1 MNKGLILKT
10 FIRARYFH
18 GFKNRKRLEKYQ
30 QKQIEKQLDF
40 FKHRSPYFQ
49 KFNGK
54 TFKELP
60 YMNKKV
66 MMDNFDKMNT
76 AGISKDDA
84 IKLAID
90 SEKSRDFSEKLHNY
104 SVGLS
109 SGTSGHRGVFI
120 LSDDEIAT
128 WVGGMM
134 AKMLPKGK
142 IFGTKV
148 AFFLRADNNL
158 YESSNSRAL
167 KFEFFD
173 ILKPM
178 EENIARLQE
187 FQPTILVAPPSV
199 LLILAEA
206 VKTKK
211 LSIDP
216 IRIISVAE
224 VLTKKDEQYLKMAFK
239 QKIIHQ
245 VYQCTEGFLG
255 YTCEYG
261 SLHLNEDVVVIE
273 KEYLDN
279 ERFTPVITDFVRK
292 TQPIVKYRLNDIL
305 VEDKRPCRCG
315 TSMTR
320 LKRIEG
326 RMDDVFEF
334 DGINGGI
341 VKVFPDFIARVILYV
356 PKIKDYRVV
365 QEPSGKV
372 TFYLDNIDN
381 ENRKLIEEEF
391 RTLANKMNFKIPIIA
406 FKKYE
411 SNFGKKMKRVE
422 RMIDEKL

>member
-1 MNKGLILKT
+1 MNKSLILKT

-18 GFKNRKRLEKYQ
+18 KFKSREKLEKYQ
-30 QKQIEKQLDF
+30 QKQLKKQLDF
-40 FKHRSPYFQ
+40 FKHHSPYFQ
-49 KFNGK
+49 KLKDK
-54 TFKELP
+54 TFEELP
-60 YMNKKV
+60 YMNKKI

-76 AGISKDDA
+76 AGISKEEA
-84 IKLAID
+84 LKLAID
-90 SEKSRDFSEKLHNY
+90 SEKSRDFSKKLNNY

-109 SGTSGHRGVFI
+109 SGTSGHRGVFV
-120 LSDDEIAT
+120 LSDEEIAT

-142 IFGTKV
+142 ITGTKV

-158 YESSNSRAL
+158 YESSNSRVL

-178 EENIARLQE
+178 EENITKLQE

-206 VKTKK
+206 VKANK
-211 LSIDP
+211 LSIKP
-216 IRIISVAE
+216 VRIISVAE
-224 VLTKKDEQYLKMAFK
+224 VLTEKDEQYLKKVFK
-239 QKIIHQ
+239 QKIIYQ

-255 YTCEYG
+255 YTCEHG
-261 SLHLNEDVVVIE
+261 SLHLNEDVVIVE

-292 TQPIVKYRLNDIL
+292 TQPIIKYRLNDIL
-305 VEDKRPCRCG
+305 VEDKRPCKCG

-320 LKRIEG
+320 LKKIEG

-334 DGINGGI
+334 DGANGGV
-341 VKVFPDFIARVILYV
+341 VKVFPDFIARVVLYV
-356 PKIKDYRVV
+356 PGIKNYRVV
-365 QEPSGKV
+365 QESTKKV
-372 TFYLDNIDN
+372 TFYLDNIDVKSQ
-381 ENRKLIEEEF
+381 KLIKEELKALS
-391 RTLANKMNFKIPIIA
+391 RKMNFKMPTTA

-411 SNFGKKMKRVE
+411 IDFSKKMKRVE
-422 RMIDEKL
+422 RIKK

>member
-1 MNKGLILKT
+1 MNKGLVLKT

-18 GFKNRKRLEKYQ
+18 KFKSRKKLERYQ
-30 QKQIEKQLDF
+30 RRQVDKQLKY
-40 FKHRSPYFQ
+40 FKQYSPYFEQ
-49 KFNGK
+49 FNDK
-54 TFKELP
+54 AFEELP
-60 YMNKKV
+60 YMDKKV

-84 IKLAID
+84 LKLAIE
-90 SEKSRDFSEKLHNY
+90 SEKSRDFSEKLNNY

-109 SGTSGHRGVFI
+109 SGTSGHRGVFV
-120 LSDDEIAT
+120 LSDTEIAT

-134 AKMLPKGK
+134 AKMLPKWR

-158 YESSNSRAL
+158 YESSNSRVL

-173 ILKPM
+173 IMKPM
-178 EENIARLQE
+178 GENVVRLQE

-206 VKTKK
+206 VRAKK
-211 LSIDP
+211 LSINP

-224 VLTKKDEQYLKMAFK
+224 VLTEKDEQYLKKVFK
-239 QKIIHQ
+239 QKIIYQ

-261 SLHLNEDVVVIE
+261 SLHLNEDVTVIE

-279 ERFTPVITDFVRK
+279 ERFTPIITDFVRK
-292 TQPIVKYRLNDIL
+292 TQPIIKYRLNDIL
-305 VEDKRPCRCG
+305 IEDERPCKCG
-315 TSMTR
+315 TSMIR
-320 LKRIEG
+320 LKKIEG

-334 DGINGGI
+334 DGVNGGI
-341 VKVFPDFIARVILYV
+341 VKVFPDFISRVVLYV
-356 PKIKDYRVV
+356 PKIKNYRVV
-365 QEPSGKV
+365 QESSKKV
-372 TFYLDNIDN
+372 TFYLDNIDAKN
-381 ENRKLIEEEF
+381 QKLVKEELK
-391 RTLANKMNFKIPIIA
+391 TLAGKMSFKMPTTT
-406 FKKYE
+406 FKKYD
-411 SNFGKKMKRVE
+411 SDFSKKMKRVE
-422 RMIDEKL
+422 RITK

>member
-18 GFKNRKRLEKYQ
+18 EFKSRRRLEKYQ
-30 QKQIEKQLDF
+30 QKQIKKQLDF
-40 FKHRSPYFQ
+40 FEHHSPYFQ
-49 KFNGK
+49 KFSGK
-54 TFKELP
+54 TFEELP

-66 MMDNFDKMNT
+66 MMDNFDIMNT

-84 IKLAID
+84 LKLAIN
-90 SEKSRDFSEKLHNY
+90 SEKSRDFSEKLNGY

-109 SGTSGHRGVFI
+109 SGTSGHRGVFV

-158 YESSNSRAL
+158 YESSNSKIL

-173 ILKPM
+173 ILQPM
-178 EENIARLQE
+178 EQNIIKLQE

-206 VKTKK
+206 AKAKK
-211 LSIDP
+211 LSINP
-216 IRIISVAE
+216 VRIISVAE
-224 VLTKKDEQYLKMAFK
+224 VLTEKDEQYLKRVFK
-239 QKIIHQ
+239 QKIIYQ

-255 YTCEYG
+255 YTCEHG
-261 SLHLNEDVVVIE
+261 SLHLNEDVIVVE
-273 KEYLDN
+273 KEYLDDT
-279 ERFTPVITDFVRK
+279 RFTPVITDFVRT

-305 VEDKRPCRCG
+305 VEDKRPCKCG

-320 LKRIEG
+320 LKKIEG

-334 DGINGGI
+334 DGVNGRTI
-341 VKVFPDFIARVILYV
+341 KVFPDFISRVVLYV
-356 PKIKDYRVV
+356 PKIKNYRVV
-365 QEPSGKV
+365 QESSKKV
-372 TFYLDNIDN
+372 IFYLDDIDI
-381 ENRKLIEEEF
+381 ENQRLVKEELK
-391 RTLANKMNFKIPIIA
+391 TLAKRMCFKIPTTT

-411 SNFGKKMKRVE
+411 SDFSKKMKRVE
-422 RMIDEKL
+422 RIKK

>member
-18 GFKNRKRLEKYQ
+18 EFKSRKRLEKYQ
-30 QKQIEKQLDF
+30 QKQIKKQLVF
-40 FKHRSPYFQ
+40 LEHHSPYFQ
-49 KFNGK
+49 KFSGK
-54 TFKELP
+54 TFEELP

-66 MMDNFDKMNT
+66 MMDNFDIINT

-84 IKLAID
+84 LKLAIN
-90 SEKSRDFSEKLHNY
+90 SEKSRDFSEKLNGY

-109 SGTSGHRGVFI
+109 SGTSGHRGVFV
-120 LSDDEIAT
+120 LSDIEIAT

-158 YESSNSRAL
+158 YESSNSKIL

-173 ILKPM
+173 ILQPM
-178 EENIARLQE
+178 EQNIIKLQE

-206 VKTKK
+206 AKAKK
-211 LSIDP
+211 LSINP
-216 IRIISVAE
+216 VRIISVAE
-224 VLTKKDEQYLKMAFK
+224 VLTEKDEQYLKRVFK
-239 QKIIHQ
+239 QKIIYQ

-255 YTCEYG
+255 YTCEHG
-261 SLHLNEDVVVIE
+261 SLHLNEDVIVVE
-273 KEYLDN
+273 KEYLDDT
-279 ERFTPVITDFVRK
+279 RFTPVITDFVRT

-305 VEDKRPCRCG
+305 VEDKRPCKCG

-320 LKRIEG
+320 LKKIEG

-334 DGINGGI
+334 DGVNGRTI
-341 VKVFPDFIARVILYV
+341 KVFPDFISRVVLYV
-356 PKIKDYRVV
+356 PKIKNYRVV
-365 QEPSGKV
+365 QESSKKV
-372 TFYLDNIDN
+372 IFYLDDIDI
-381 ENRKLIEEEF
+381 ENQRLVKEELK
-391 RTLANKMNFKIPIIA
+391 TLAKRMCFKMPTTT

-411 SNFGKKMKRVE
+411 SDFSKKMKRVE
-422 RMIDEKL
+422 RIKK

>member
-18 GFKNRKRLEKYQ
+18 KFKSRKRLEKYQ
-30 QKQIEKQLDF
+30 QKQIKKQLVF
-40 FKHRSPYFQ
+40 LEHHSPYFQ
-49 KFNGK
+49 KFSGK
-54 TFKELP
+54 TFEELP

-66 MMDNFDKMNT
+66 MMDNFDRINT

-84 IKLAID
+84 LKLAIN
-90 SEKSRDFSEKLHNY
+90 SEKSRDFSEKLNGY

-109 SGTSGHRGVFI
+109 SGTSGHRGVFV
-120 LSDDEIAT
+120 LSDIEIAT

-158 YESSNSRAL
+158 YESSNSKML

-178 EENIARLQE
+178 EQNIIKLQE
-187 FQPTILVAPPSV
+187 FQPTILIAPPSV

-206 VKTKK
+206 TKAKK
-211 LSIDP
+211 LSINP
-216 IRIISVAE
+216 VRIISVAE
-224 VLTKKDEQYLKMAFK
+224 VLTEKDEQYLKRVFK
-239 QKIIHQ
+239 QKIIYQ

-255 YTCEYG
+255 YTCEHG
-261 SLHLNEDVVVIE
+261 SLHLNEDVIAVE
-273 KEYLDN
+273 KEYLDDT
-279 ERFTPVITDFVRK
+279 RFTPVITDFVRT

-305 VEDKRPCRCG
+305 VEDRRPCKCG

-320 LKRIEG
+320 LKKIEG

-334 DGINGGI
+334 DGVNDRTI
-341 VKVFPDFIARVILYV
+341 KVFPDFISRVVLYV
-356 PKIKDYRVV
+356 PKIKNYRVV
-365 QEPSGKV
+365 QESSKKV
-372 TFYLDNIDN
+372 IFYLDNIDI
-381 ENRKLIEEEF
+381 ENQRLIKEELK
-391 RTLANKMNFKIPIIA
+391 TLAKRMRFKMPA
-406 FKKYE
+406 TTFKKYE
-411 SNFGKKMKRVE
+411 SDFSKKMKRVE
-422 RMIDEKL
+422 RIKK

>member
-1 MNKGLILKT
+1 MNKCLILKT

-18 GFKNRKRLEKYQ
+18 KFKSRKRLERYQ
-30 QKQIEKQLDF
+30 QRQIKKQLNF
-40 FKHRSPYFQ
+40 FKSYSPYFQ

-54 TFKELP
+54 TFEELP

-66 MMDNFDKMNT
+66 MMDNFDEMNT
-76 AGISKDDA
+76 VGISKDDA
-84 IKLAID
+84 LKLAID
-90 SEKSRDFSEKLHNY
+90 SEKSRDFSEKLNNY

-109 SGTSGHRGVFI
+109 SGTSGHRGVFV

-158 YESSNSRAL
+158 YESSNSRVL

-173 ILKPM
+173 ILKSM
-178 EENIARLQE
+178 EENITRLQE

-224 VLTKKDEQYLKMAFK
+224 VLTEKDEQYLKKVFK
-239 QKIIHQ
+239 QKLIYQ

-261 SLHLNEDVVVIE
+261 SLHLNEDVVAIE

-305 VEDKRPCRCG
+305 VEGKRPCKCG

-334 DGINGGI
+334 DGVNSGI
-341 VKVFPDFIARVILYV
+341 VKVFPDFISRVVLYV
-356 PKIKDYRVV
+356 PKIKNYRVV
-365 QEPSGKV
+365 QESSKKV
-372 TFYLDNIDN
+372 TFYLDNIDAKN
-381 ENRKLIEEEF
+381 QKLVKEEL
-391 RTLANKMNFKIPIIA
+391 RTLAKKMNFKMPTTT

-411 SNFGKKMKRVE
+411 SDFSKKMKRVE
-422 RMIDEKL
+422 RIPK

>member
-18 GFKNRKRLEKYQ
+18 KFKSRKRLERYQ
-30 QKQIEKQLDF
+30 QRQIKKQLNF
-40 FKHRSPYFQ
+40 FRSHSPYFQ

-54 TFKELP
+54 TFEELP
-60 YMNKKV
+60 YMDKKV
-66 MMDNFDKMNT
+66 MMDNFDEMNT
-76 AGISKDDA
+76 ARISKDDA
-84 IKLAID
+84 LKLAID
-90 SEKSRDFSEKLHNY
+90 SEKSRDFTEKLNNY

-109 SGTSGHRGVFI
+109 SGTSGHRGVFV
-120 LSDDEIAT
+120 LSDSEIAT

-158 YESSNSRAL
+158 YESSNSKVL

-178 EENIARLQE
+178 EENIAKLQE

-206 VKTKK
+206 VKAKK
-211 LSIDP
+211 LSINP

-224 VLTKKDEQYLKMAFK
+224 VLTEKDEQYLKRVFK
-239 QKIIHQ
+239 QKLIYQ

-261 SLHLNEDVVVIE
+261 SLHLNADVAVIE
-273 KEYLDN
+273 KEYLDD

-305 VEDKRPCRCG
+305 VEDKRQCECG

-320 LKRIEG
+320 LKKIEG

-334 DGINGGI
+334 EGFVEYEVGMLE
-341 VKVFPDFIARVILYV
+341 VVFDNLHFVSSIILSSS
-356 PKIKDYRVV
+356 P
-365 QEPSGKV
+365 
-372 TFYLDNIDN
+372 
-381 ENRKLIEEEF
+381 
-391 RTLANKMNFKIPIIA
+391 
-406 FKKYE
+406 
-411 SNFGKKMKRVE
+411 
-422 RMIDEKL
+422 

>member
-1 MNKGLILKT
+1 MNKCLILKT

-18 GFKNRKRLEKYQ
+18 KFKSRKRLERYQ
-30 QKQIEKQLDF
+30 QRQIKKQLNF
-40 FKHRSPYFQ
+40 FKSYSPYFQ

-54 TFKELP
+54 TFEELP

-66 MMDNFDKMNT
+66 MMDNFDEMNT
-76 AGISKDDA
+76 AGRSKNDA
-84 IKLAID
+84 LRLAID
-90 SEKSRDFSEKLHNY
+90 SEKSRDFSEKLNNY

-109 SGTSGHRGVFI
+109 SGTSGHRGVFV
-120 LSDDEIAT
+120 LSDTEIAT

-158 YESSNSRAL
+158 YESSNSRVL

-173 ILKPM
+173 ILKSM
-178 EENIARLQE
+178 KENITRLQE

-206 VKTKK
+206 VKAKK
-211 LSIDP
+211 LSINP

-224 VLTKKDEQYLKMAFK
+224 VLTEKDEQYLKRVFK
-239 QKIIHQ
+239 QKLIYQ

-261 SLHLNEDVVVIE
+261 SLHLNEDVAVIE
-273 KEYLDN
+273 KEYLDD

-305 VEDKRPCRCG
+305 VEDKRQCECG

-320 LKRIEG
+320 LKKIEG

-334 DGINGGI
+334 DGVNGGI

-356 PKIKDYRVV
+356 PRVKDYRVV
-365 QEPSGKV
+365 QESSKKV
-372 TFYLDNIDN
+372 IFYLDNIN
-381 ENRKLIEEEF
+381 AKNQKLVKEEL
-391 RTLANKMNFKIPIIA
+391 RALAKKMNFKMPTTT

-411 SNFGKKMKRVE
+411 SDFSKKMKRVE
-422 RMIDEKL
+422 RITK

>member
-1 MNKGLILKT
+1 MNKCLILKT

-18 GFKNRKRLEKYQ
+18 KFKSRKRLERYQ
-30 QKQIEKQLDF
+30 QRQIKKQLNF
-40 FKHRSPYFQ
+40 FKSYSPYFQ

-54 TFKELP
+54 TFEELP

-66 MMDNFDKMNT
+66 MMDNFDEMNT

-84 IKLAID
+84 LKLAID
-90 SEKSRDFSEKLHNY
+90 SEKSRDFSEKLNNY

-109 SGTSGHRGVFI
+109 SGTSGHRGVFV
-120 LSDDEIAT
+120 LSDTEIAT

-158 YESSNSRAL
+158 YESSNSRVL

-173 ILKPM
+173 ILKSM
-178 EENIARLQE
+178 KENITRLQE

-206 VKTKK
+206 VKAKK
-211 LSIDP
+211 LSINP

-224 VLTKKDEQYLKMAFK
+224 VLTEKDEQYLKRVFK
-239 QKIIHQ
+239 QKLIYQ

-261 SLHLNEDVVVIE
+261 SLHLNEDVAVIE
-273 KEYLDN
+273 KEYLDD

-305 VEDKRPCRCG
+305 VEDKRQCECG

-320 LKRIEG
+320 LKKIEG

-334 DGINGGI
+334 DGVNGGI

-356 PKIKDYRVV
+356 PRVKYYRVV
-365 QEPSGKV
+365 QESSKKV
-372 TFYLDNIDN
+372 IFYLDNIN
-381 ENRKLIEEEF
+381 AKNQKLVKEEL
-391 RTLANKMNFKIPIIA
+391 RALAKKMNFKMPTTT

-411 SNFGKKMKRVE
+411 SDFSKKMKRVE
-422 RMIDEKL
+422 RITK

>member
-18 GFKNRKRLEKYQ
+18 KFKSRKRLEKYQ
-30 QKQIEKQLDF
+30 QRQIKKQLNF
-40 FKHRSPYFQ
+40 FKSYSPYFQ

-54 TFKELP
+54 SFEELP
-60 YMNKKV
+60 YMDKKV
-66 MMDNFDKMNT
+66 MMDNFDEMNT
-76 AGISKDDA
+76 ARISKDDA
-84 IKLAID
+84 LKLAID
-90 SEKSRDFSEKLHNY
+90 SEKSRDFSETLNNY

-109 SGTSGHRGVFI
+109 SGTSGHRGVFV
-120 LSDDEIAT
+120 LSDTEIAT

-158 YESSNSRAL
+158 YESSNSKVL

-178 EENIARLQE
+178 EENVAKLQE

-206 VKTKK
+206 VKAKK
-211 LSIDP
+211 LRIDL

-224 VLTKKDEQYLKMAFK
+224 VLTEKDEQYLKKVFK
-239 QKIIHQ
+239 QKLIYQ

-320 LKRIEG
+320 LKKIEG

-334 DGINGGI
+334 DGVNGGI

-356 PKIKDYRVV
+356 PRIKNYRVV
-365 QEPSGKV
+365 QGPSKKV
-372 TFYLDNIDN
+372 TFYLDNIDAKN
-381 ENRKLIEEEF
+381 QKLIKEELKN
-391 RTLANKMNFKIPIIA
+391 LAKKMNFKIPITT

-411 SNFGKKMKRVE
+411 SDFSKKMKRVE
-422 RMIDEKL
+422 RTAK

>member
-1 MNKGLILKT
+1 MNKGLILRT

-18 GFKNRKRLEKYQ
+18 KFKNRKRLEKYQ
-30 QKQIEKQLDF
+30 QRQIKKQLDF
-40 FKHRSPYFQ
+40 FKSNSPYFQ
-49 KFNGK
+49 KYNSK
-54 TFKELP
+54 TFEELP

-76 AGISKDDA
+76 AGISKNDA
-84 IKLAID
+84 LKLAID
-90 SEKSRDFSEKLHNY
+90 SEKSRDFSEKLNNY

-109 SGTSGHRGVFI
+109 SGTSGHRGVFV
-120 LSDDEIAT
+120 LSDSEIAT

-142 IFGTKV
+142 IFGTRV

-158 YESSNSRAL
+158 YESSNSKAL

-178 EENIARLQE
+178 EENIVKLQE

-206 VKTKK
+206 VKAKK
-211 LSIDP
+211 LSINP

-224 VLTKKDEQYLKMAFK
+224 VLTEKDEQYLKKVFK

-261 SLHLNEDVVVIE
+261 SLHLNEDVAVIE

-279 ERFTPVITDFVRK
+279 KRFTPVITDFVRK

-305 VEDKRPCRCG
+305 VEDKRPCKCG

-320 LKRIEG
+320 LEKIEG

-334 DGINGGI
+334 DGVNGGT

-356 PKIKDYRVV
+356 PRIKNYRVV
-365 QEPSGKV
+365 QESSKKV
-372 TFYLDNIDN
+372 TFYLDNIDAKN
-381 ENRKLIEEEF
+381 QKLVKEELKAF
-391 RTLANKMNFKIPIIA
+391 AKKMNFKMPTTT

-411 SNFGKKMKRVE
+411 SDFSKKMKRVE
-422 RMIDEKL
+422 RIIR